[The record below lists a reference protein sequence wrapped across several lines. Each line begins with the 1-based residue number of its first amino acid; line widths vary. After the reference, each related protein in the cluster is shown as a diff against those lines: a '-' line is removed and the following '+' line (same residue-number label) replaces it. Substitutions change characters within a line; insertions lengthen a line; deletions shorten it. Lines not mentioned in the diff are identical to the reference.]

1 MKRLVLRFLLLVMT
15 LFAAYATPA
24 QSANPQFKVL
34 AFYSTKVEA
43 DHVMFSDGALKFFA
57 DIAAKDNFSFAA
69 TENWDD
75 LNDATLAKVQIV
87 VWLNDEPPKP
97 EQKRAFQNFV
107 ERGGAWLGFHVS
119 AYNDKDSNWPWFVQ
133 FLGGGVFS
141 MNDWPPLPAKLTVD
155 DKSHPVTAG
164 IPQTFVAPANE
175 WYIWQPSPR
184 LNKDVRV
191 LVTLDPSNYPLGFK
205 DILKSGD
212 LPVVWTNTKYK
223 MLYMNMGHGDKIF
236 TTETQNRLLEN
247 GLLWLGGASP
257 EGPANS
263 PTAAAS
269 GTQINP
275 HAVAVNLTSGK
286 VYAVNTAAGTVTI
299 IDAAKNSSV
308 SVRVGEEP
316 VAIAVNTV
324 TNKIYVGNAGSG
336 TVSVIDGTTDEVA
349 AAVKVGSQPYAMAVN
364 SATNK
369 IYVSRTFG
377 DTMTIIDGATN
388 STSKLKPNTNADAME
403 VNAGTNKIYFT
414 NYESKTL
421 TVMDGESLEKT
432 AVPADVHLWGVAINP
447 TTNKIYFPAA
457 GSSKLFVVDGASNF
471 VSSVATGEI
480 PCCVAIDTSAN
491 RIYVTNYASNSVTA
505 IDGNSEA
512 VLATIPVGTQP
523 HGIAVNSATH
533 TIYVANTGSN
543 NVSII
548 NGANNKV
555 VATVDAGPGPFA
567 IAVEPSSGKAFV
579 ATMGPK
585 NVVVI
590 DSQSS
595 AKKFFPSLRRR
606 KTEPE

>member
-1 MKRLVLRFLLLVMT
+1 MKKLLLPFLLFAVK
-15 LFAAYATPA
+15 LFLAQATPA
-24 QSANPQFKVL
+24 QSANPQFSVL

-57 DIAAKDNFSFAA
+57 DIAAKDNFSFTA
-69 TENWDD
+69 TANWDD
-75 LNDATLAKVQIV
+75 LNDTTLAKYQIV
-87 VWLNDEPPKP
+87 VWLNDEPSKP
-97 EQKRAFQNFV
+97 EQKRAFQTFI
-107 ERGGAWLGFHVS
+107 EHGGAWLGFHVS
-119 AYNDKDSNWPWFVQ
+119 AYNDKDSNWPWFVN

-141 MNDWPPLPAKLTVD
+141 MNDWPPLPARLTVD

-164 IPQTFVAPANE
+164 LPLTFMAPANE

-236 TTETQNRLLEN
+236 TTETQNRLFEN
-247 GLLWLGGASP
+247 GLLWLGGAAQ

-269 GTQINP
+269 STQINP
-275 HAVAVNLTSGK
+275 HAIVANPASGK
-286 VYAVNTAAGTVTI
+286 VYAVNTNGGTVTI
-299 IDAAKNSSV
+299 IDAAKGSSV

-316 VAIAVNTV
+316 VAIAVNAV

-336 TVSVIDGTTDEVA
+336 TVSVIDGTSDEVA
-349 AAVKVGSQPYAMAVN
+349 GTVTVGSRPYAMAVN

-414 NYESKTL
+414 NYESKAL

-432 AVPADVHLWGVAINP
+432 AIPADVHLWGVAINP
-447 TTNKIYFPAA
+447 TSNKIYFPAA
-457 GSSKLFVVDGASNF
+457 GSAKLFAVDGTSNY
-471 VSSVATGEI
+471 VTSIATGEI
-480 PCCVAIDTSAN
+480 PCCVAIDTGAN
-491 RIYVTNYASNSVTA
+491 RIYVANYASNSVTA
-505 IDGNSEA
+505 IDGNSET

-523 HGIAVNSATH
+523 HGLAVNSATH

-548 NGANNKV
+548 SGANNKV

-567 IAVEPSSGKAFV
+567 IAVEPNSGKAFV

-590 DSQSS
+590 DSQTST
-595 AKKFFPSLRRR
+595 KKFFPSLRRK

>member
-1 MKRLVLRFLLLVMT
+1 MTRFIRLILVLAAS
-15 LFAAYATPA
+15 LFFSFSAPA
-24 QSANPQFKVL
+24 QKTNFKVL
-34 AFYSTKVEA
+34 AFYSTQTEA

-57 DIAAKDNFSFAA
+57 DLAAKNNFTFDS
-69 TENWDD
+69 TTNWDD
-75 LNDATLAKVQIV
+75 LNDATLAKYQIV
-87 VWLNDEPPKP
+87 MWLNDEPTKP
-97 EQKRAFQNFV
+97 EQKRAFQNYM
-107 ERGGAWLGFHVS
+107 EHGGGWYGFHVS
-119 AYNDKDSNWPWFVQ
+119 AYNDKDTTWTWFVN
-133 FLGGGVFS
+133 FLGGGVFA
-141 MNDWPPLPAKLTVD
+141 MNDWPPLPAKLNVD

-164 IPQTFVAPANE
+164 VPQTFVAPANE
-175 WYIWQPSPR
+175 WYIWEPSPR

-236 TTETQNRLLEN
+236 TTDVQNRLIAN
-247 GLLWLGGASP
+247 GLFWLADVAPQAAEGA
-257 EGPANS
+257 PAS
-263 PTAAAS
+263 TAS
-269 GTQINP
+269 STQINP
-275 HAVAVNLTSGK
+275 HAVVVNPASGK
-286 VYAVNTAAGTVTI
+286 VYAVNTNGGTVTI
-299 IDAAKNSSV
+299 IDSAKNSSV
-308 SVRVGEEP
+308 SVKVGNSP
-316 VAIAVNTV
+316 VAIAINSI

-336 TVSVIDGTTDEVA
+336 TLSVIDGATDQVT

-369 IYVSRTFG
+369 IYISRTFG
-377 DTMTIIDGATN
+377 DTMTIVDGADN
-388 STSKLKPNTNADAME
+388 STSKLKPNTNADAIE

-414 NYESKTL
+414 KYESKTL

-432 AVPADVHLWGVAINP
+432 DIPADVHLWGVVINP

-457 GSSKLFVVDGASNF
+457 GSSKLFIVDGTSKY
-471 VSSVATGEI
+471 VSSVAVGEI

-491 RIYVTNYASNSVTA
+491 RIYVSNYAGNSVTV
-505 IDGNSEA
+505 IDGNSET

-523 HGIAVNSATH
+523 HGLAVNSLTH

-555 VATVDAGPGPFA
+555 VATVDAAPGPFA
-567 IAVEPSSGKAFV
+567 IAVEPNSGKAFV
-579 ATMGPK
+579 ATMGSK

-590 DSQSS
+590 DSQSFT
-595 AKKFFPSLRRR
+595 KKFFPSLRRK
-606 KTEPE
+606 KTDPQ